1 MATNLDN
8 ELNDALSTAEA
19 EMPAVA
25 KAAPPPPPQKP
36 RARKGNIALLIGLLV
51 MAAGVAALFIVGFK
65 EASIYA
71 LPADE
76 VVAQAGQLEGRRLRV
91 EGELVPGTLV
101 KRDSPCEY
109 RFTMQSKGVELP
121 VRFPACIIPDTFRDR
136 PEGGV
141 QVTVEG
147 QLEDGGKTLEAA
159 NVMAKCASK
168 YDPATHQ
175 MSGLGSA
182 QEGSSTAP
190 AYDVPA
196 ATAKPSTSAP

>member
-8 ELNDALSTAEA
+8 ELNDALETVEA

-25 KAAPPPPPQKP
+25 KAAPPPAPP
-36 RARKGNIALLIGLLV
+36 RREGRKGSVWLLVGLLA
-51 MAAGVAALFIVGFK
+51 MAGAIAALFIVGFK

-76 VVAQAGQLEGRRLRV
+76 VVAQAATLEGRRLRV

-101 KRDSPCEY
+101 KRDTPCEY
-109 RFTMQSKGVELP
+109 RFTMQSKGVQLP

-175 MSGLGSA
+175 MMSPDGAQSA
-182 QEGSSTAP
+182 APGYELPASASKPSAP
-190 AYDVPA
+190 AP
-196 ATAKPSTSAP
+196 